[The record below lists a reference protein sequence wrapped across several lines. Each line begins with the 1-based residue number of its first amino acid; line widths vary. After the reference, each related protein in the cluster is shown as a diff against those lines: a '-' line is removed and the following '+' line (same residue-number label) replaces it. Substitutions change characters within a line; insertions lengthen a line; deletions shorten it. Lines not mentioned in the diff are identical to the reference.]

1 MVDNTNCKLILLY
14 VLDKIEIPLERD
26 LLLSICYYDNKWLM
40 YHEATEAITQLEAV
54 GFIHCDFSNKQYF
67 YSITPKGRQC
77 LASFY
82 TRIHNSIRE
91 SISKYAK
98 ENRLNLRK
106 KQELFRDYF
115 QNQDGTYTISLKIF
129 ESKRGKALDKA
140 LLDLKM
146 VVDDKDQARYV
157 YENWEDKAAKIYEL
171 LLDNLV
177 E

>member
-1 MVDNTNCKLILLY
+1 M
-14 VLDKIEIPLERD
+14 
-26 LLLSICYYDNKWLM
+26 
-40 YHEATEAITQLEAV
+40 
-54 GFIHCDFSNKQYF
+54 
-67 YSITPKGRQC
+67 
-77 LASFY
+77 
-82 TRIHNSIRE
+82 
-91 SISKYAK
+91 
-98 ENRLNLRK
+98 RK

-115 QNQDGTYTISLKIF
+115 QNHDGTYTISLKIF

-146 VVDDKDQARYV
+146 VVDDRDQARYV